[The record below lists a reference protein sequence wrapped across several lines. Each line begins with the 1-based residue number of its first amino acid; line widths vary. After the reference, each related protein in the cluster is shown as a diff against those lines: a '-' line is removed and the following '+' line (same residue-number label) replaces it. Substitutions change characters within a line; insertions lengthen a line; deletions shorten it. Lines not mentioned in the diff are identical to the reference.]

1 MMVRFTIFFWRFW
14 RLFELCLLLKFRFFL
29 FSQIFS
35 FQSGEEIPCPFC
47 RCPLDTFKKMLN
59 HVRST
64 HAEFAEQHWRLCQ
77 TCQCRFPDSKALQQH
92 SYRCKSKRICQF
104 CGDEFILIK
113 TLDAHLKKHHL
124 DQVKKI
130 WIHHCAFC
138 LEPFPTNNQ
147 LLQHLKTT
155 HPNAH
160 PEYVK
165 DNWYTCTKNAE
176 EPKGKI

>member
-1 MMVRFTIFFWRFW
+1 MSEV
-14 RLFELCLLLKFRFFL
+14 
-29 FSQIFS
+29 
-35 FQSGEEIPCPFC
+35 
-47 RCPLDTFKKMLN
+47 DMLN
-59 HVRST
+59 SPNNIGNYVQ
-64 HAEFAEQHWRLCQ
+64 HANVVFRTQKPYNNIRTDAKAREF
-77 TCQCRFPDSKALQQH
+77 
-92 SYRCKSKRICQF
+92 CQF

-165 DNWYTCTKNAE
+165 DNLYTCTKNAE